1 MRPVYDDFDEFD
13 FDDSVAV
20 KQMLREMQREEMR
33 LASRR
38 RRGPGG
44 KQRWK
49 DEDNEDFGDF
59 DGYED
64 YKDYKDYEDY
74 DDDEFD
80 SYSALD
86 DYR

>member
-1 MRPVYDDFDEFD
+1 MRPLYEDFDEFD

-20 KQMLREMQREEMR
+20 KQMLREMQREEIR

-38 RRGPGG
+38 KRGPSH

-49 DEDNEDFGDF
+49 DEDDDDFEESDS
-59 DGYED
+59 YED
-64 YKDYKDYEDY
+64 YEEYEDY
-74 DDDEFD
+74 DGEEFD
-80 SYSALD
+80 SYSMMD

>member
-1 MRPVYDDFDEFD
+1 MRPWYDDFDEFD
-13 FDDSVAV
+13 FDDSAAV
-20 KQMLREMQREEMR
+20 KQMLREIQREEIR

-38 RRGPGG
+38 KRGPGN

-49 DEDNEDFGDF
+49 EEDDDDFEELED
-59 DGYED
+59 YED
-64 YKDYKDYEDY
+64 YEDYDDY

>member
-1 MRPVYDDFDEFD
+1 MRPLYDDFDEFD

-20 KQMLREMQREEMR
+20 KQMLREMQREELR

-38 RRGPGG
+38 KRGPGNR
-44 KQRWK
+44 QRWQ
-49 DEDNEDFGDF
+49 DEDDDDAAEFEDYAD
-59 DGYED
+59 YED
-64 YKDYKDYEDY
+64 SENYEDY

-80 SYSALD
+80 SYSAID